1 MIRIFFAVFLYALL
15 FACSLQLK
23 DDDQAGAVTV
33 GNTGT
38 IAGLVTIPDSSSVV
52 ALKKESKVV
61 SDVQVLLFRQSDSLP
76 FDSTLTDSEGRYA
89 FLKMDTGSYSLEVS
103 LSNGQ
108 SYFVDHI
115 RVVAGKTTRCD
126 FPFGAIPPSSS
137 GILYRGPIFQAGQAT
152 HQVTSLPGIVGGY
165 WFRFDDR
172 DSGGN
177 SYTEPEASGA
187 FWDMV
192 QSAPGTIQASLHLRP
207 GKAYPWAGIGFH
219 WSDINPVNLSV
230 TDGVCFE
237 YRADHALWISLSL
250 TESNDTNSYGK
261 VFPATSEFQK
271 ASMDWTTMDWLYTS
285 EDQTTIPQALLRG
298 EGLNFQV
305 ANIKENDSLDVTL
318 EIKSVWFGVDA
329 CK

>member
-1 MIRIFFAVFLYALL
+1 MIRIFSALLIYALL

-38 IAGLVTIPDSSSVV
+38 IAGLVTIPDSSTVV
-52 ALKKESKVV
+52 ALKKESKAV
-61 SDVQVLLFRQSDSLP
+61 SDVQVLLFRQTDSLP

-108 SYFVDHI
+108 SYFVDRI

-137 GILYRGPIFQAGQAT
+137 GILYRGPIFQAGQSS
-152 HQVTSLPGIVGGY
+152 HQVTSLPGIVGGF

-177 SYTEPEASGA
+177 SYTNPERSSS
-187 FWDMV
+187 FLDSV
-192 QSAPGTIQASLHLRP
+192 QSGLGTIRASLHLRP
-207 GKAYPWAGIGFH
+207 GILYPWAGIGFH

-261 VFPATSEFQK
+261 VFPASSEFQK
-271 ASMDWTTMDWLYTS
+271 AIMAWTDMDWLYSS

-305 ANIKENDSLDVTL
+305 ANIKENDSLDVSL